1 MKKIGT
7 YLAFPL
13 LVILILLLYGFSLK
27 RNQQKKVQKIEVQFE
42 GGENEFL
49 THESVNKLLI
59 QNNEE
64 FKNQPKS
71 VIDLHELE
79 NLISAN
85 PYVEEAVVFLTPRGL
100 LKTQIKQRE
109 PLARIITNNESYY
122 IDKYGVKI
130 PLSSNHSAR
139 VPLVLGVNSFKDV
152 KEITQLVNYFFEDDF
167 LKKEIVAMK
176 KMPNDEYVFNVRSGD
191 YKINF
196 GKCVNIDKKIK
207 KIKAFYNKALLDK
220 TIHNYKTINVKYHNQ
235 VVCTKQHQVGKAK
248 SLGVKRGVVNNITQT
263 IQSIQ
268 QAVDEAESVSGQ
280 KIEEVVVGIAGQHI
294 RSLHHSDYITR
305 TKSDEVIEAKDI
317 NDLENQVHKLVMLPG
332 EEIIHV
338 LPQEFKVDSQADIK
352 EPIGMYGGRLE
363 ANFHV
368 VVGQVSSIRNIGR
381 CVKSAGLSLSDI
393 TLEPLAS
400 ASAVLS
406 REEKEA
412 GVALIDIGGGTTD
425 LAIFKDGIIRHTAV
439 IPFGGN
445 VITEDIKEGCSIIE
459 KQAEL
464 LKVKFGS
471 AWPGENK
478 ETEIVSIPGE
488 HVYLEIKNYGH
499 ETQKGKL
506 IAGIVLTGGG
516 SQLKHLRQ
524 LVEYITG
531 MDARIGFPNENL
543 AGESDDNLSS
553 PSYATAV
560 GLLMEGL
567 SKPEIERVVE
577 EKVVTEASFQPIESV
592 EKESIVIEDK
602 QVEPKRRAKSFFDK
616 FTERFKEFLDNA
628 E

>member
-1 MKKIGT
+1 MKEQKRISVGLDIGT
-7 YLAFPL
+7 T
-13 LVILILLLYGFSLK
+13 K
-27 RNQQKKVQKIEVQFE
+27 
-42 GGENEFL
+42 
-49 THESVNKLLI
+49 
-59 QNNEE
+59 
-64 FKNQPKS
+64 
-71 VIDLHELE
+71 
-79 NLISAN
+79 
-85 PYVEEAVVFLTPRGL
+85 
-100 LKTQIKQRE
+100 
-109 PLARIITNNESYY
+109 
-122 IDKYGVKI
+122 
-130 PLSSNHSAR
+130 
-139 VPLVLGVNSFKDV
+139 
-152 KEITQLVNYFFEDDF
+152 
-167 LKKEIVAMK
+167 IVAMIGCK
-176 KMPNDEYVFNVRSGD
+176 NE
-191 YKINF
+191 F
-196 GKCVNIDKKIK
+196 GK
-207 KIKAFYNKALLDK
+207 LD
-220 TIHNYKTINVKYHNQ
+220 VLGL
-235 VVCTKQHQVGKAK
+235 GKAK
-248 SLGVKRGVVNNITQT
+248 SMGVKRGVVNNITQT

-268 QAVDEAESVSGQ
+268 QAVEEAESVSGHQ
-280 KIEEVVVGIAGQHI
+280 IIDVVVGIAGQHI

-305 TKSDEVIEAKDI
+305 EDADKVIEDKDI
-317 NDLENQVHKLVMLPG
+317 EELISQVHKLVMLPG

-338 LPQEFKVDSQADIK
+338 LPQDFKVDSQEQIK

-368 VVGQVSSIRNIGR
+368 VVGQVSSIKNIGR
-381 CVKSAGLSLSDI
+381 CVKSAGLNLSEI

-464 LKVKFGS
+464 LKIKFGS

-478 ETEIVSIPGE
+478 ENEIVSIPGLRGRDPKE
-488 HVYLEIKNYGH
+488 ITLKNLSRIIHARVTEIIEQVYLEIKNYGH

-516 SQLKHLRQ
+516 AQVKHLKQ

-531 MDARIGFPNENL
+531 MDTRIGYPNEHL
-543 AGESDDNLSS
+543 AGDSDESLSS
-553 PSYATAV
+553 PSFATAV

-567 SKPEIERVVE
+567 KKQEKSTSLKDENRSEEEEGTFAFEDPSESPHEVEGTPEN
-577 EKVVTEASFQPIESV
+577 KVKKTVFQN
-592 EKESIVIEDK
+592 
-602 QVEPKRRAKSFFDK
+602 
-616 FTERFKEFLDNA
+616 FTERFREFLDNA

>member
-1 MKKIGT
+1 MENNKIAVGLDIGT
-7 YLAFPL
+7 TKIVAMIGRKNEYD
-13 LVILILLLYGFSLK
+13 
-27 RNQQKKVQKIEVQFE
+27 KIEV
-42 GGENEFL
+42 
-49 THESVNKLLI
+49 
-59 QNNEE
+59 
-64 FKNQPKS
+64 
-71 VIDLHELE
+71 
-79 NLISAN
+79 
-85 PYVEEAVVFLTPRGL
+85 
-100 LKTQIKQRE
+100 
-109 PLARIITNNESYY
+109 
-122 IDKYGVKI
+122 
-130 PLSSNHSAR
+130 
-139 VPLVLGVNSFKDV
+139 LG
-152 KEITQLVNYFFEDDF
+152 I
-167 LKKEIVAMK
+167 
-176 KMPNDEYVFNVRSGD
+176 
-191 YKINF
+191 
-196 GKCVNIDKKIK
+196 
-207 KIKAFYNKALLDK
+207 
-220 TIHNYKTINVKYHNQ
+220 
-235 VVCTKQHQVGKAK
+235 GKAK
-248 SLGVKRGVVNNITQT
+248 SLGVKRGVVSNITQT

-280 KIEEVVVGIAGQHI
+280 KIDEVVVGIAGQHI

-305 TKSDEVIEAKDI
+305 PNADEVIDENDI
-317 NDLENQVHKLVMLPG
+317 HNLVNQVHKLVMLPG

-338 LPQEFKVDSQADIK
+338 LPQEFKVDSQAEIK

-381 CVKSAGLSLSDI
+381 CIKSADLDLFNI

-400 ASAVLS
+400 AQAVLS
-406 REEKEA
+406 QEEKEA

-478 ETEIVSIPGE
+478 ETEIVSIPGLRGREPKEITLKNLSKIIHARVQEIIE

-531 MDARIGFPNENL
+531 MDARIGYPNEHL
-543 AGESDDNLSS
+543 AGDSDDALSS

-567 SKPEIERVVE
+567 EKFKKDEAQKVE
-577 EKVVTEASFQPIESV
+577 EEKIEAAIEAQENEKQPEVIIE
-592 EKESIVIEDK
+592 KPK
-602 QVEPKRRAKSFFDK
+602 QKRRSFFDK
-616 FTERFKEFLDNA
+616 FKEGFKDFLDNA